1 MEKMP
6 VYADGFSEKWQWS
19 QSMIHFHWS
28 IDGKNASWC
37 WWFQWTWQDKWICYD
52 WFQGKWGKIA
62 GKTMGL
68 WWLWSMPMGKLQEN
82 TDGKF
87 PTFDVVEGE
96 IDWTNLLIWWG
107 KPMVSGEDFPRQTNR
122 VNEASDKIWVYP
134 VDYIL
139 DRLDY
144 CRWD

>member
-1 MEKMP
+1 M
-6 VYADGFSEKWQWS
+6 V
-19 QSMIHFHWS
+19 MIHA
-28 IDGKNASWC
+28 D
-37 WWFQWTWQDKWICYD
+37 
-52 WFQGKWGKIA
+52 
-62 GKTMGL
+62 
-68 WWLWSMPMGKLQEN
+68 GKLQEN